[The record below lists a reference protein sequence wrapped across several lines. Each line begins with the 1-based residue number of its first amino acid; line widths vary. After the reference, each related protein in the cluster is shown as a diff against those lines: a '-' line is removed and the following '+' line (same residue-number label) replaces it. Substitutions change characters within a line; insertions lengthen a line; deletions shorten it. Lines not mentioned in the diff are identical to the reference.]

1 MVDIKKFGK
10 VVKNYINYIM
20 KLGFKDLLVN
30 FIELIILVVIAAL
43 LLFPV
48 DVVKELLFKIITAF
62 TQVSNGVYKFY
73 DIIFTVIEAA
83 VCFCF
88 FIYMFNKRYE
98 DIDKIRRR
106 KEDSKPNQEVEKT
119 DFQKRN
125 VADEEIELPKLVE
138 KNKF

>member
-106 KEDSKPNQEVEKT
+106 KEDNKPNQEVEKT

-125 VADEEIELPKLVE
+125 VADEEIELPKMVE
-138 KNKF
+138 KKKF

>member
-62 TQVSNGVYKFY
+62 IQVSNGVYKFY

-119 DFQKRN
+119 DFKKRN
-125 VADEEIELPKLVE
+125 VSDEEIELPKMVE
-138 KNKF
+138 KKKF

>member
-106 KEDSKPNQEVEKT
+106 IEDSKPNQEVEKT

-125 VADEEIELPKLVE
+125 VADEEIELPKMVE
-138 KNKF
+138 KKKF

>member
-62 TQVSNGVYKFY
+62 IQVSNGVYKFY

-125 VADEEIELPKLVE
+125 VADEEIELPKMVE
-138 KNKF
+138 KKKF